1 MCDSKINDGKAKMKK
16 DSIPEIIILF
26 MIKTFFSF
34 SAAYFVSLWVMQ
46 IAYEE
51 RGYKAYGGEY
61 ILILIAF
68 VATYYNISLFFKYFR
83 R

>member
-1 MCDSKINDGKAKMKK
+1 MCESKINDGKPQIRK
-16 DSIPEIIILF
+16 DSIPETIILF
-26 MIKTFFSF
+26 MIKAFFSF
-34 SAAYFVSLWVMQ
+34 SAAYFVSLWVMK

-61 ILILIAF
+61 ILILTAF